1 MMDVGVFDNVYTGR
15 GNVTW
20 TTGTLTDFLKRLGL
34 FNACPVIPCLG
45 VKLESSFHVCN
56 IERIAG
62 LKVQLTT
69 NLHDHLLLRED
80 IRTVFVFHHAA
91 FLQNHRSSLVFPDGF
106 IEETL
111 ETLALL
117 FPKGNRQVEKWYKK
131 KDWVKELD
139 FAVLTISHPSRRVD
153 GYNYWRDRLVTLK
166 EAFDDSRPH
175 SFGQW
180 WHDRRDAT
188 QWYAVWIAVFFTVFF
203 GLVQSVVGI
212 MQLYKA
218 YYPAPG

>member
-1 MMDVGVFDNVYTGR
+1 MMDIGVFDNAYTGR

-20 TTGTLTDFLKRLGL
+20 TTGTLADFLKRMGL
-34 FNACPVIPCLG
+34 FDARPVIPCLG
-45 VKLESSFHVCN
+45 VKLEASFHVYN
-56 IERIAG
+56 IEHIAG

-80 IRTVFVFHHAA
+80 IRTVFIFHHAA
-91 FLQNHRSSLVFPDGF
+91 FLQSHKSSSVFPSGF
-106 IEETL
+106 VEETL
-111 ETLALL
+111 KTLALL
-117 FPKGNRQVEKWYKK
+117 FPKGSRQVGKWYKK
-131 KDWVKELD
+131 KDRMEELD
-139 FAVLTISHPSRRVD
+139 FAVLTVSHPGRCID
-153 GYNYWRDRLVTLK
+153 EYKYWRDRLVTLK
-166 EAFDDSRPH
+166 EAFDDSQPR

-212 MQLYKA
+212 LQLYKA
-218 YYPAPG
+218 YYPPSV